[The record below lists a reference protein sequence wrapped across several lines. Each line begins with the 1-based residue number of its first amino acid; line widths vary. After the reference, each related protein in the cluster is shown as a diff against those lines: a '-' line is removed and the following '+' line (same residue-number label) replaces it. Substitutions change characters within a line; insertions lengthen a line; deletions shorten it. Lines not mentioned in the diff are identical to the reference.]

1 MIEGLNIVC
10 FSDDWGRHPSS
21 CQHIIGRLAKKN
33 KVLWVNTIG
42 MRGPRVNVYDFF
54 RIIEKL
60 ISFLHPF
67 SRVHDNLCVYSPPML
82 PFNEWMWGRKLN
94 EIILVQ
100 TIRWLLK
107 RLKMKDPIL
116 WTSVPNVSDIVGK
129 LEEKKAV
136 FYCYDE
142 FSKWPGISHVVV
154 EKMEKELI
162 NKVDLILATAD
173 RLCKEKTSDKCSTY
187 LLPHG
192 VDYDHFARVVTED
205 LPIPEA
211 LAAIKKPIIGSYGS
225 FEERIDF
232 ELLKHIAQ
240 SFPECSIIFV
250 GRRLIDDFS
259 MFAEFK
265 NIHFLDAVPY
275 EQLPSYLKAFDVTI
289 LIYKI
294 CELVDYINPLKLRE
308 YLAAGKPVISTNMPE
323 VAKYKDVVRIGMDKE
338 DFVKQ
343 IALALEEKDDR
354 ELVKKRQAA
363 VINEG
368 WDNRTEEASNY
379 LYKLIAGEI

>member
-33 KVLWVNTIG
+33 KVLWINTIG

-60 ISFLHPF
+60 ISFLYPF
-67 SRVHDNLCVYSPPML
+67 SRVHDNLYVYSPPML
-82 PFNEWMWGRKLN
+82 PFNELMWVRRFN

-100 TIRWLLK
+100 SIRWLLK
-107 RLKMKDPIL
+107 RLKMKNPIL

-129 LEEKKAV
+129 LGEKKAV

-142 FSKWPGISHVVV
+142 FSKWPGISQVVV
-154 EKMEKELI
+154 EKMEKELVD
-162 NKVDLILATAD
+162 KVDLILATAD
-173 RLCKEKTSDKCSTY
+173 KLCEEKKNTKCSTY
-187 LLPHG
+187 LLSHG
-192 VDYDHFARVVTED
+192 VDYDHFARVATED
-205 LPIPEA
+205 LPIPEK
-211 LAAIKKPIIGSYGS
+211 LAALKKPIIGSYGS

-232 ELLKHIAQ
+232 ELLKYIAQ
-240 SFPECSIIFV
+240 SFPDCSIVLV
-250 GRRLIDDFS
+250 GRKLIDDFS
-259 MFAEFK
+259 MFSEFK

-275 EQLPSYLKAFDVTI
+275 EELPFYLKAFDVTI
-289 LIYKI
+289 LIYKV
-294 CELVDYINPLKLRE
+294 CALMEYINPLKLRE

-323 VAKYKDVVRIGMDKE
+323 VVKYRDVVRIGMDKE

-343 IALALEEKDDR
+343 ITLALEEKDDGD
-354 ELVKKRQAA
+354 LVKKRQAT
-363 VINEG
+363 VIHEG
-368 WDNRTEEASNY
+368 WDDRAEEASNY
-379 LYKLIAGEI
+379 LHKLIAGG